1 MAKPT
6 INFDYRSGV
15 LDAAWVER
23 QLEFFWFKG
32 DQQVLVYLDRS
43 EVDNLSVPVAA
54 SVVQVKSIIRQYVRG
69 KA

>member
-1 MAKPT
+1 MSKAT

-15 LDAAWVER
+15 LEAAWVER
-23 QLEFFWFKG
+23 QLEFSWFKG
-32 DQQVLVYLDRS
+32 DQQLFIYLDYS
-43 EVDNLSVPVAA
+43 EVDSLSVPAAA

>member
-1 MAKPT
+1 MSKAT

>member
-32 DQQVLVYLDRS
+32 DPQVLVFLDTS
-43 EVDNLSVPVAA
+43 EVDNLSVPAA
-54 SVVQVKSIIRQYVRG
+54 ANVGEVKTIIRQYVRG